1 MAPACNLENISADV
15 TLQVTV
21 RSGILSFRRGH
32 GQISLRGRTWN
43 HGRSSRNS
51 ASTYLKSLSKLC
63 QFWGVSVRHP
73 WLARA
78 SASSLL
84 AALLIQPAGIY
95 ADTPDDHAADQAAPD
110 PVMKTMRGELQ
121 RATTD
126 LAKTDPAPYYI
137 SYTLYDLS
145 QIVLAGAYGSLLTDS
160 GNHRRQVDVTMR
172 VGSPALD
179 NTHGQ
184 SRGSGMMSGSIPFGA
199 DSDAIARV
207 LWELTDRGYKRA
219 SPAFLN
225 VKTNTAVRAEE
236 EDKSPDFSKE
246 PAVVHTGE
254 DVNLPDLDR
263 PAWEAEI
270 RRVSAVFRKYPEVY
284 FASVVLQEQNA
295 KERMVTSEGTAIV
308 TPSASTRLIMEAQ
321 TRADDGMDLLRVET
335 FQAPSAKGLP
345 REAELTAKA
354 EKMATDLDALRK
366 APVAEPYDGPAL
378 LSGRAAA
385 VFFHEVLGHRLE
397 GHRQRDED
405 EGQTFTKK
413 VGQEVIPKFLSIV
426 DDPTTR
432 EVNGTKL
439 AGTYEFD
446 NEGVPAQR
454 VELIS
459 NGVLKGFLTS
469 RMPIKGF
476 EHSNGHGRN
485 QPGLMPTGRQGNLIV
500 TSSQTVPEKDLRQ
513 KLIDEVKKQNKPYGL
528 YFDDIQGGFT
538 LTTRSLPQA
547 FQVLPVIVYK
557 VYADGRPDELVRG
570 VDIVGTPLAALTR
583 IITTGDQQHVFNGVC
598 GAESGNVPVSAVA
611 PAMLFSEMEVQKR
624 AHEHD
629 RPPILPPPGF
639 ENLPAKQTVQ
649 AKAEVKP

>member
-1 MAPACNLENISADV
+1 MVDHSGNFYRGEGNRAMRFVRGLACV
-15 TLQVTV
+15 TLAAQLTLAPLVFADETE
-21 RSGILSFRRGH
+21 
-32 GQISLRGRTWN
+32 GRAK
-43 HGRSSRNS
+43 RE
-51 ASTYLKSLSKLC
+51 AAPVAAAPDAVLKAM
-63 QFWGVSVRHP
+63 QNE
-73 WLARA
+73 LARA
-78 SASSLL
+78 
-84 AALLIQPAGIY
+84 
-95 ADTPDDHAADQAAPD
+95 
-110 PVMKTMRGELQ
+110 
-121 RATTD
+121 TTG
-126 LAKTDPAPYYI
+126 LAKSDPAPYFL
-137 SYTLYDLS
+137 SYTAYDQNLV
-145 QIVLAGAYGSLLTDS
+145 ILVGAYGSLLTDTVVQ
-160 GNHRRQVDVTMR
+160 RRQADVTMR

-184 SRGSGMMSGSIPFGA
+184 ARGSGMTSGTLPLGE
-199 DSDAIARV
+199 DQDAIAHV

-219 SPAFLN
+219 GPTFLN

-246 PAVVHTGE
+246 TPVQHTGTALTVPPF
-254 DVNLPDLDR
+254 DKA
-263 PAWEAEI
+263 AWEGEI
-270 RRVSAVFRKYPEVY
+270 RRLSSAFRKYPDVY
-284 FASVVLQEQNA
+284 FASVVLQVQSAN
-295 KERMVTSEGTAIV
+295 ERMVNSEGTAI
-308 TPSASTRLIMEAQ
+308 TSPSHSTRLVMEAQ

-335 FQAPSAKGLP
+335 FQAPSAAGLP
-345 REAELTAKA
+345 SEKELAEKI
-354 EKMATDLDALRK
+354 EKMAVDLNALRK

-397 GHRQRDED
+397 GHRQKDED

-413 VGQEVIPKFLSIV
+413 VGQEVLPRFLSV
-426 DDPTTR
+426 ADDPTMG
-432 EVNGTKL
+432 ELAGVKL
-439 AGTYEFD
+439 AGTYQFD

-454 VELIS
+454 VEVIQ
-459 NGVLKGFLTS
+459 NGVLKSFLMS

-476 EHSNGHGRN
+476 DHSNGHGRD

-500 TSSQTVPEKDLRQ
+500 TSTQTVPEKDLRQ

-557 VYADGRPDELVRG
+557 VYPDGRPDELVRG

-598 GAESGNVPVSAVA
+598 GAESGNVPVSAAA

-624 AHEHD
+624 AHEHE
-629 RPPILPPPGF
+629 RPPLLAPPGADDKG
-639 ENLPAKQTVQ
+639 AKKDT